1 MSVDCADAKSE
12 PRGTADSATARGELT
27 VSAPGGPAGPA
38 EWSPAR
44 PLPPAILRRRCDP
57 RNLAF
62 ATTDELPELAGLVGQ
77 ERAVDAIQLGI
88 AMHRRGFNIF
98 AFGPGGTGKHTLI
111 QDLLERQAASE
122 PTPPDW
128 CYVNNFLDS
137 RRPRRLKLPT
147 GRAVPLRDAMKRLV
161 AELRVALPAAF
172 EREEYRVRRE
182 VIDQQFKHRH
192 EEAFGALQKKAE
204 EKGVAVLRTP
214 VGLALA
220 PVRNGEVIPPDIF
233 NKLPAEERQRVT
245 ADIEALQTELEAVI
259 RRIPEWER
267 EHREVVRQLNR
278 DTTAVVVNHL
288 LQEIRTAFTDIP
300 EVLAHLD
307 QVEHDILEHA
317 DDFMTEGRTEGSAG
331 VPSALSD
338 ETAAFRRYQ
347 VNVLVDNTNC
357 KGAPI
362 IYEDHPTHQ
371 NLVGRIEHFARFGA
385 LMTDFNLVVAG
396 ALHKAN
402 GGYLVLDAR
411 RVLTANFGWES
422 LKQALRSGEIRTV
435 SLEQLLSLASTVSL
449 DPEPIPLEL
458 KVVLVGPPLLY
469 YLLSELDPDFV
480 EHFKIAAE
488 FDDRID
494 RTPENVGLY
503 ARLIASAARRA
514 KLRPLNREAVARV
527 IEEAARLS
535 GDAAKLSAQLRNL
548 TDLLQEADHLAG
560 IKSGAAIGGAEVEA
574 AIAARRRRSDRIYR
588 RLQEEIGRNTLRIE
602 TDGERI
608 GQVNGLSVISLGGV
622 SFGHPSRITAQVRLG
637 KGEVIDIE
645 REVAL
650 GGPIH
655 SKGVLI
661 LAGFLGGRFGREGPL
676 SLTASLVFE
685 QSYGGVEGDSASAA
699 EFFAL
704 LSALSETPIRQSFA
718 VTGSIDQHGR
728 MQAIGGVNEKIEGFF
743 DVCGTRGLNGE
754 QGVLIPAAN
763 VQHLMLRQ
771 DVAEAA
777 AAGRFRVIPIETVDQ
792 GMELLTGLP
801 SGVPDQTGQYP
812 ESTLNRR
819 VAVRLAAFAR
829 RAASPTTARLGSKRR
844 RGNGDR
850 QPDE

>member
-1 MSVDCADAKSE
+1 MTVDH
-12 PRGTADSATARGELT
+12 ADSNREPAAGASSERSVATVPAAAADW
-27 VSAPGGPAGPA
+27 SAAQ
-38 EWSPAR
+38 
-44 PLPPAILRRRCDP
+44 PLPPAILRRCCDP
-57 RNLAF
+57 GALAF

-111 QDLLERQAASE
+111 QDLLERQAAAE

-128 CYVNNFLDS
+128 CYVNNFADS
-137 RRPRRLKLPT
+137 RRPRRLSLPT
-147 GRAVPLRDAMKRLV
+147 GRAVPLREAMKRLV
-161 AELRVALPAAF
+161 TELRVALPAAF
-172 EREEYRVRRE
+172 EREDYRARRE

-192 EEAFGALQKKAE
+192 EEIFGALQKKAE
-204 EKGVAVLRTP
+204 QKGIAVLRTP

-220 PVRNGEVIPPDIF
+220 PVRKGEVIPPEVF
-233 NKLPAEERQRVT
+233 NQLPEAERKRVT
-245 ADIEALQTELEAVI
+245 DDIEALQTELEAII
-259 RRIPEWER
+259 RRVPELER
-267 EHREVVRQLNR
+267 EHRDVVRQLNR
-278 DTTAVVVNHL
+278 DTTAVVVSHL
-288 LQEIRTAFTDIP
+288 LQDIRTAFADLP
-300 EVLAHLD
+300 EVLTYLD
-307 QVEHDILEHA
+307 EVERDILEHA
-317 DDFMTEGRTEGSAG
+317 DDFMTEGRPDG
-331 VPSALSD
+331 VPGAQSPGADGSIP
-338 ETAAFRRYQ
+338 FRRYQ
-347 VNVLVDNTNC
+347 VNVLVDNINC

-362 IYEDHPTHQ
+362 VYEDHPTHQ
-371 NLVGRIEHFARFGA
+371 NLVGRIEHLARFGA

-411 RVLTANFGWES
+411 RVLTATFGWES

-435 SLEQLLSLASTVSL
+435 SLEQLLSFASTVSL

-494 RTPENVGLY
+494 RSAENIALY
-503 ARLIASAARRA
+503 ARLIASAARRV
-514 KLRPLNREAVARV
+514 KLRPLDRGAVARV
-527 IEEAARLS
+527 IDEAARMS
-535 GDAAKLSAQLRNL
+535 GDAEKLSAQLRNL

-560 IKSGAAIGGAEVEA
+560 TKGQAVIGVDEVEA
-574 AIAARRRRSDRIYR
+574 AIVARRRRSDRIYR
-588 RLQEEIGRNTLRIE
+588 RLQEEIARNTLRIE
-602 TDGERI
+602 TAGERV

-661 LAGFLGGRFGREGPL
+661 LSGFLGGRFGREGPL

-685 QSYGGVEGDSASAA
+685 QSYGGVEGDSESAA
-699 EFFAL
+699 ELFAL

-728 MQAIGGVNEKIEGFF
+728 IQAIGGVNEKIEGFF
-743 DVCGTRGLNGE
+743 DVCQKRGLTGE
-754 QGVLIPAAN
+754 QGVLIPSAN

-777 AAGRFRVIPIETVDQ
+777 AARKFRVIPIDTVDQ

-801 SGVPDQTGQYP
+801 SGAADHTGQYP

-819 VAVRLAAFAR
+819 VAVRLAALAR
-829 RAASPTTARLGSKRR
+829 RAALPSPTRQSVRRR
-844 RGNGDR
+844 RGNGGQQSD
-850 QPDE
+850 D

>member
-1 MSVDCADAKSE
+1 MSGDTPGK
-12 PRGTADSATARGELT
+12 LT
-27 VSAPGGPAGPA
+27 VLVREGTVASADWSAP
-38 EWSPAR
+38 R
-44 PLPPAILRRRCDP
+44 PLPPATLRCCCDP
-57 RNLAF
+57 GALAF

-88 AMHRRGFNIF
+88 AMQRRGFNVF
-98 AFGPGGTGKHTLI
+98 AFGAGGTGKHTLI
-111 QDLLERQAASE
+111 QDLLERQAAGE
-122 PTPPDW
+122 VTPPDW
-128 CYVNNFLDS
+128 CYVNNFADS
-137 RRPRRLKLPT
+137 RRPRCLRLPT
-147 GRAVPLRDAMKRLV
+147 GRAAPLRDAMKRLV

-172 EREEYRVRRE
+172 EREEYRARRE

-204 EKGVAVLRTP
+204 EKSVAVLRTP

-220 PVRNGEVIPPDIF
+220 PVQKGQVIPPDVF
-233 NKLPAEERQRVT
+233 NQLPAEERQRVT
-245 ADIEALQTELEAVI
+245 ADIEALQTELEGVI

-267 EHREVVRQLNR
+267 EHRAVVRQLNR

-288 LQEIRTAFTDIP
+288 LQEIRGAFTDLP
-300 EVLAHLD
+300 GVLLHLD
-307 QVEHDILEHA
+307 QVERDIVEHA
-317 DDFMTEGRTEGSAG
+317 DDFMTDGRSDGPTGLQPTGSN
-331 VPSALSD
+331 
-338 ETAAFRRYQ
+338 ETAPFHRYQ
-347 VNVLVDNTNC
+347 VNVLVDNTSC

-371 NLVGRIEHFARFGA
+371 NLVGRIEHIARFGA

-402 GGYLVLDAR
+402 GGFLVLDAR
-411 RVLTANFGWES
+411 RLLTANFGWES
-422 LKQALRSGEIRTV
+422 LKRALRAGEIRTV

-494 RTPENVGLY
+494 RTPENIGLY

-514 KLRPLNREAVARV
+514 KLRPLGRAAVARV
-527 IEEAARLS
+527 IDEAARMS
-535 GDAAKLSAQLRNL
+535 GDAAKLSAQLRSL
-548 TDLLQEADHLAG
+548 TDLLQEADYLVSTKGHAV
-560 IKSGAAIGGAEVEA
+560 IGSAEVEA
-574 AIAARRRRSDRIYR
+574 AIAARLRRSDRIYR
-588 RLQEEIGRNTLRIE
+588 RLQEQIALNTLRIE
-602 TDGERI
+602 TQGEQV

-699 EFFAL
+699 ELFAL
-704 LSALSETPIRQSFA
+704 LSALSETPIHQCFA

-743 DVCGTRGLNGE
+743 DVCQARGLTGE
-754 QGVLIPAAN
+754 QGVLIPSAN

-771 DVAEAA
+771 DVVETAE
-777 AAGRFRVIPIETVDQ
+777 AGRFRVIPIDTVDQ

-801 SGVPDQTGQYP
+801 SGTPDQTGQYP

-819 VAVRLAAFAR
+819 VAVRLAAFAT
-829 RAASPTTARLGSKRR
+829 RAALPTPARPGSKRR
-844 RGNGDR
+844 RGNRGR

>member
-1 MSVDCADAKSE
+1 MSVD
-12 PRGTADSATARGELT
+12 RVDSSR
-27 VSAPGGPAGPA
+27 GPAAGLSGERTVATVPPSDA
-38 EWSPAR
+38 AWSAAQ
-44 PLPPAILRRRCDP
+44 PLPPAILRRCCDP
-57 RNLAF
+57 AGLAF
-62 ATTDELPELAGLVGQ
+62 TTTDELPELAGLVGQ

-88 AMHRRGFNIF
+88 AMHRRGFNVF

-111 QDLLERQAASE
+111 QDLLERKAADE

-128 CYVNNFLDS
+128 CYVNNFADS
-137 RRPRRLKLPT
+137 RRPRRLRLPT
-147 GRAVPLRDAMKRLV
+147 GRAVPLREAMKKLV

-172 EREEYRVRRE
+172 EREDYRARRE

-192 EEAFGALQKKAE
+192 EEVFGALQKKAE
-204 EKGVAVLRTP
+204 QKSIAVLRTP

-220 PVRNGEVIPPDIF
+220 PVRKGEVIAPDVF
-233 NKLPAEERQRVT
+233 NQLPEEERKRIT
-245 ADIEALQTELEAVI
+245 ADIEGLQTELEAII
-259 RRIPEWER
+259 RRIPELER

-278 DTTAVVVNHL
+278 DTTAVVVSHL
-288 LQEIRTAFTDIP
+288 LQDIRTTFSDLP
-300 EVLAHLD
+300 DVLAYLHE
-307 QVEHDILEHA
+307 VEHDILEHA
-317 DDFMTEGRTEGSAG
+317 DDFMTETRPDG
-331 VPSALSD
+331 VPGAPPASAEDGAS
-338 ETAAFRRYQ
+338 FRRYR
-347 VNVLVDNTNC
+347 VNVLVDNTSC

-362 IYEDHPTHQ
+362 VYEDHPTHQ
-371 NLVGRIEHFARFGA
+371 NLVGRIEHLARFGA

-435 SLEQLLSLASTVSL
+435 SLEQLLSFASTVSL

-494 RTPENVGLY
+494 RSPENIALY
-503 ARLIASAARRA
+503 ARLIASAARRV
-514 KLRPLNREAVARV
+514 KLRPLDRTGVARV
-527 IEEAARLS
+527 IDEAARMS
-535 GDAAKLSAQLRNL
+535 GDAEKLSAQLRNL
-548 TDLLQEADHLAG
+548 TDLLQEADHVAG
-560 IKSGAAIGGAEVEA
+560 AGGRAVIGAAEVEA
-574 AIAARRRRSDRIYR
+574 AIVARRRRSDRIYQ
-588 RLQEEIGRNTLRIE
+588 RLQEEVGRNTIRIE
-602 TDGERI
+602 TAGERV

-661 LAGFLGGRFGREGPL
+661 LSGFLGGRFGREGPL

-685 QSYGGVEGDSASAA
+685 QTYGGVEGDSASAA
-699 EFFAL
+699 ELFTL
-704 LSALSETPIRQSFA
+704 LSALSDTPIHQCFA

-728 MQAIGGVNEKIEGFF
+728 IQAIGGVNEKIEGFF
-743 DVCGTRGLNGE
+743 DICRARGLDGSHA
-754 QGVLIPAAN
+754 VLIPTAN

-777 AAGRFRVIPIETVDQ
+777 ATGKFRVIPIDTVDQ
-792 GMELLTGLP
+792 GMEVLTGVP
-801 SGVPDQTGQYP
+801 SGAPDQSGQYP
-812 ESTLNRR
+812 EATLNRR
-819 VAVRLAAFAR
+819 VAVRLGMLAR
-829 RAASPTTARLGSKRR
+829 RTALPPQARPSLKRR
-844 RGNGDR
+844 RGNGDHHS
-850 QPDE
+850 DE